1 MYEINVIIRVEV
13 LNMMRF
19 VELEIKKNSNI
30 I

>member
-13 LNMMRF
+13 LNMMRL